1 MSEQTVK
8 IKRDYSMFDADLSGA
23 VLNVS
28 LLGRLLSW
36 LKPYRGQLVLSSVLV
51 LVASFLNILLPI
63 TISLVAIDYIIRT
76 EPTTNGPDF
85 GLIELNDWL
94 SQSLSIHPLLA
105 ACLMYAVC
113 HSLWAAIAHAH
124 RMTLIGAVVKGLRDL
139 RNDLFA
145 HLETRPSSF
154 YDRVAVGRVMTRV
167 TNDVEALYAVSYTH
181 LTLPTIYSV

>member
-1 MSEQTVK
+1 MSEQIAK

-28 LLGRLLSW
+28 LLGRLFGW
-36 LKPYRGQLVLSSVLV
+36 LRPYRVQLVLSSILV

-63 TISLVAIDYIIRT
+63 TISLVAIDYIIRS
-76 EPTTNGPDF
+76 EPTTNAPDF
-85 GLIELNDWL
+85 GLIELNDAL
-94 SQSLSIHPLLA
+94 SQSLSIHPLLV

-139 RNDLFA
+139 RNDLFS

-154 YDRVAVGRVMTRV
+154 YDRVAVGRHARAEV
-167 TNDVEALYAVSYTH
+167 
-181 LTLPTIYSV
+181 

>member
-76 EPTTNGPDF
+76 EPTTNAPDF

-94 SQSLSIHPLLA
+94 QRPIEHITEYALKHHMVDRLL
-105 ACLMYAVC
+105 YP
-113 HSLWAAIAHAH
+113 I
-124 RMTLIGAVVKGLRDL
+124 RTLNISTYTLQK
-139 RNDLFA
+139 
-145 HLETRPSSF
+145 PP
-154 YDRVAVGRVMTRV
+154 
-167 TNDVEALYAVSYTH
+167 TNTSTF
-181 LTLPTIYSV
+181 P